1 MFRPNSTWWL
11 SSTFHVVVSFAFVT
25 CFAALGPLACDLVSW
40 RNLIPYPLWSRNSV
54 FSGINLKTPYLA
66 NTGLHLTSLA
76 IQIQKFPLPWPH
88 VCREEQQSQRQVG
101 WLKWG
106 PWPPTSGWALLLVLS
121 MPPPPTQAEPLTGA
135 CLSPGDGRFWS
146 RNIEA
151 VSTTVLQREVPLLI
165 LQIWAFHKPLCEWE
179 AYIWN

>member
-1 MFRPNSTWWL
+1 MQLPAEKEESQMFRPNSTWWL

-76 IQIQKFPLPWPH
+76 IQIQKFLLPCPPRVPRRAAESEAGWLA
-88 VCREEQQSQRQVG
+88 QVG
-101 WLKWG
+101 SMATDIRVSLTFG
-106 PWPPTSGWALLLVLS
+106 VVHASPSNASRALDWS
-121 MPPPPTQAEPLTGA
+121 MPQ
-135 CLSPGDGRFWS
+135 S
-146 RNIEA
+146 RRWPFL
-151 VSTTVLQREVPLLI
+151 V
-165 LQIWAFHKPLCEWE
+165 KK
-179 AYIWN
+179 Y